1 MEVKIISSLTSL
13 LDTVAGK
20 IKLRLAASYA
30 VAAAARI
37 VDLVHKAVG
46 RPGIRE
52 QHHFQ
57 RYFRNLHTIEHHAYI
72 SAGRCESGGQ
82 YFLGVPIDWL
92 FYGLQCASERR
103 LPAID
108 RTLFSHDRAWTALD

>member
-20 IKLRLAASYA
+20 TKLRLAASHA
-30 VAAAARI
+30 VAAAARV

-46 RPGIRE
+46 KVGIRE

-57 RYFRNLHTIEHHAYI
+57 RYFRNLPTIEHHACI
-72 SAGRCESGGQ
+72 SAGYESGGQ
-82 YFLGVPIDWL
+82 YFLGVLIDWL
-92 FYGLQCASERR
+92 FYGL
-103 LPAID
+103 
-108 RTLFSHDRAWTALD
+108 